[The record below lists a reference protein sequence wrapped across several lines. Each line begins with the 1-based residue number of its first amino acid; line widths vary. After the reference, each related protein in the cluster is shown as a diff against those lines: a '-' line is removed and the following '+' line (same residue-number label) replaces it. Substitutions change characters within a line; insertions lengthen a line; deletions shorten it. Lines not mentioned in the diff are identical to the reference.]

1 MTPAEHKYIAGLL
14 QQIVDLKLE
23 LEVAQADLAASKA
36 LVAKLRGHSPES
48 RCNIAE
54 VLLEGTSW
62 KMVPR

>member
-1 MTPAEHKYIAGLL
+1 MTDNDRFLKLL
-14 QQIVDLKLE
+14 QLVNALKLE
-23 LEVAQADLAASKA
+23 LEIAQSDLAASKA

-54 VLLEGTSW
+54 VLLEDTSW